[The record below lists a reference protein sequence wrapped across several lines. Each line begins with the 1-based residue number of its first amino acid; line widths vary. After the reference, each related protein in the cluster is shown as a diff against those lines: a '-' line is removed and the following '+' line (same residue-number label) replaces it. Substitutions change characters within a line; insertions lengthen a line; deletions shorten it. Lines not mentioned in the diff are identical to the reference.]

1 MSKTNLSLGERF
13 KKAIGIEGDT
23 KKVVFPMLNY
33 TATNISTSGASYFF
47 SLYYIPFLVYVE
59 GLSPSQVGL
68 IILIKSI
75 WDAITDPLMGVIT
88 DRTHSK
94 YGKHRFWIIVAV
106 VPFVVTFFMTWF
118 SFGLSGH
125 ASSTTVMC
133 YYIAAYVLY
142 STATTV
148 LTVPHTAMLPEM
160 APDYFLR
167 TQYNSVGYLMNSA
180 GMVPTF
186 ILASLVLNFVSP
198 NKLTVGSFFGSILRC
213 FTNSLDPDTIPK
225 SHYFVV
231 GLVLALAY
239 IIPLSITARKCKER
253 SSLNEHFERFSGSY
267 ALNEYALVFKN
278 RSFRQ
283 YFAISI
289 LYMFALGFYNNSK
302 IFLFKEL
309 SDTYFLYGIINIIAG
324 IFEASGFPLN
334 YTITKKFGKQK
345 CSWITTPFW
354 IASLAIVL
362 FITSPKTES
371 ARTLNVVLIM
381 IHTVLYNF
389 GLSGIGFTNSNT
401 YPDITDVDEM
411 IVGRRREGIIA
422 TFSTFIKKVASGL
435 MGMFVLTGLEWFG
448 VNTTSTGS
456 GTTIRGTVESGRHAY
471 EIFGS
476 FFGASFGIKLF
487 SAIIPLACI
496 IFALVELKGFTM
508 TKDQHSM
515 IRAAI
520 ATKKKYGAVNLNDE
534 QKKICEK
541 IAGQKWENMWL
552 GKDND
557 CADVPELELNENG
570 KYTILEEEKAEL
582 EAEIAAQKEKL
593 KEG

>member
-1 MSKTNLSLGERF
+1 MSRAKHTFGERV

-23 KKVVFPMLNY
+23 KRVVFPMLNY

-68 IILIKSI
+68 IILIKSV

-88 DRTHSK
+88 DRTRSRF
-94 YGKHRFWIIVAV
+94 GKHRVYIIAAT
-106 VPFVVTFFMTWF
+106 VPFALTFFMTWY

-125 ASSTTVMC
+125 ASSNAVML

-180 GMVPTF
+180 GMVPSF
-186 ILASLVLNFVSP
+186 ILASLVLNFVRP
-198 NKLTVGSFFGSILRC
+198 AKLTVGSFFGSVLGC
-213 FTNSLDPDTIPK
+213 FTHSLDPETVPK
-225 SHYFVV
+225 SHYMVV
-231 GLVLALAY
+231 GLVLAAAY

-253 SSLNEHFERFSGSY
+253 SSLRDRFEPFSAGY
-267 ALNEYALVFKN
+267 AFKEYALVFKN
-278 RSFRQ
+278 RAFRQ
-283 YFAISI
+283 YFIISI
-289 LYMFALGFYNNSK
+289 LYMFATGFYNSSK

-324 IFEASGFPLN
+324 ICEASGFPLN
-334 YTITKKFGKQK
+334 YAITKKFGKQK

-354 IASLAIVL
+354 IVSLAIIL
-362 FITSPKTES
+362 FITGPKS
-371 ARTLNVVLIM
+371 DGGKWVNVVLI
-381 IHTVLYNF
+381 IVHTILYNF
-389 GLSGIGFTNSNT
+389 GLSGIGFTTTNT

-411 IVGRRREGIIA
+411 IIGRRREGVIA
-422 TFSTFIKKVASGL
+422 TFSTFIKKIASGM

-448 VNTTSTGS
+448 VNTASSSATTMRGS
-456 GTTIRGTVESGRHAY
+456 VEGGRHAY
-471 EIFGS
+471 EIFGP
-476 FFGASFGIKLF
+476 FFGAHFGIKFF
-487 SAIIPLACI
+487 SAIVPLLCI
-496 IFALVELKGFTM
+496 IGSLIALRHFTM
-508 TKDQHSM
+508 TKSQHTM

-520 ATKKKYGAVNLNDE
+520 ATKKKYGAVILCDE
-534 QKKICEK
+534 DKAACEK
-541 IAGQKWENMWL
+541 IAGRKWSEMWL
-552 GKDND
+552 GEQ
-557 CADVPELELNENG
+557 PEGVTPHMLEQPQDG
-570 KYTILEEEKAEL
+570 KYAILEEEKAAL
-582 EAEIAAQKEKL
+582 AAEIEAARQKAL
-593 KEG
+593 

>member
-1 MSKTNLSLGERF
+1 MAQKTSFGEKL
-13 KKAIGIEGDT
+13 KKAVGIEGDT
-23 KKVVFPMLNY
+23 KSVVFPMLNY
-33 TATNISTSGASYFF
+33 TATNISTSGAGYFF

-88 DRTHSK
+88 DRTHSRF
-94 YGKHRFWIIVAV
+94 GKHRVYVIAAV
-106 VPFVVTFFMTWF
+106 IPFVLTFFMTWY
-118 SFGLSGH
+118 SFGLSGN
-125 ASSTTVMC
+125 AGSQAVML

-186 ILASLVLNFVSP
+186 ILASLVLNFVRP
-198 NKLTVGSFFGSILRC
+198 VKLTVGSFFGSVLSC
-213 FTNSLDPDTIPK
+213 FTHSLDPDTVPK
-225 SHYFVV
+225 SHYLAV
-231 GLVLALAY
+231 GLVLAIAY

-253 SSLNEHFERFSGSY
+253 SSLQDRFEPFNAGY
-267 ALNEYALVFKN
+267 AFREYALVFKN
-278 RSFRQ
+278 KAFRQ
-283 YFAISI
+283 YFTISI
-289 LYMFALGFYNNSK
+289 LYMFATGFYNSSK
-302 IFLFKEL
+302 IFLLKEL

-324 IFEASGFPLN
+324 ICEASGFPLN
-334 YTITKKFGKQK
+334 YAITKKFGKQK

-362 FITSPKTES
+362 FITGPKTDS
-371 ARTLNVVLIM
+371 GRALNVVLI
-381 IHTVLYNF
+381 ILHTIMYNF
-389 GLSGIGFTNSNT
+389 GLSGIGFTTSNT

-411 IVGRRREGIIA
+411 IVGRRREGVIA
-422 TFSTFIKKVASGL
+422 TFSTFIKKIASGM

-448 VNTTSTGS
+448 VNTSSGSSTTLRGS
-456 GTTIRGTVESGRHAY
+456 VEGGRHAY

-476 FFGASFGIKLF
+476 FFGADFGIKLF
-487 SAIIPLACI
+487 SAGVPLLCI
-496 IFALVELKGFTM
+496 CGALLALRHFTM
-508 TKDQHSM
+508 TKAQHTM

-520 ATKKKYGAVNLNDE
+520 ATKKKYGAVLLSDE
-534 QKKICEK
+534 DKAACER
-541 IAGQKWENMWL
+541 IAGRHWGDMWL
-552 GKDND
+552 GQ
-557 CADVPELELNENG
+557 ADEGAQAVMLEAPVDG
-570 KYTILEEEKAEL
+570 KYAILEEEKQKL
-582 EAEIAAQKEKL
+582 QAEIEAGRARANER
-593 KEG
+593 G

>member
-1 MSKTNLSLGERF
+1 MGSKGSLPFGERV

-33 TATNISTSGASYFF
+33 TATNISTSGAGYFF

-88 DRTHSK
+88 DRTHSRF
-94 YGKHRFWIIVAV
+94 GKHRVYVIASVI
-106 VPFVVTFFMTWF
+106 PFVFTFFMTWY
-118 SFGLSGH
+118 SFGLSSGG
-125 ASSTTVMC
+125 SSTAVML

-186 ILASLVLNFVSP
+186 ILASLVLNFVRP
-198 NKLTVGSFFGSILRC
+198 AKLTVGTFFGSVLNC
-213 FTNSLDPDTIPK
+213 FTHSLDPETVPK
-225 SHYFVV
+225 SHFMVV
-231 GLVLALAY
+231 GLVLAAAY

-253 SSLNEHFERFSGSY
+253 SSLNDRFEPFSGSY
-267 ALNEYALVFKN
+267 AFKEYALVFKN
-278 RSFRQ
+278 RAFRQ
-283 YFAISI
+283 YFTISI
-289 LYMFALGFYNNSK
+289 LYMFATGFYNSSK

-324 IFEASGFPLN
+324 ICEASGFPLN
-334 YTITKKFGKQK
+334 YAITKKFGKQK

-354 IASLAIVL
+354 ICSLAIVL
-362 FITSPKTES
+362 FITGPKS
-371 ARTLNVVLIM
+371 DSGKLINVVLI
-381 IHTVLYNF
+381 IVHTIMYNF
-389 GLSGIGFTNSNT
+389 GLSGIGFTTSNT

-411 IVGRRREGIIA
+411 IIGRRREGVIA
-422 TFSTFIKKVASGL
+422 TFSTFIKKIASGM

-448 VNTTSTGS
+448 VNTSSGS
-456 GTTIRGTVESGRHAY
+456 STTIRGSVENGRHAY
-471 EIFGS
+471 EIFGP
-476 FFGASFGIKLF
+476 FFNGDFGIKLF
-487 SAIIPLACI
+487 SAVVPLICI
-496 IFALVELKGFTM
+496 VGSLIALRRFTM
-508 TKDQHSM
+508 TKKQHTM

-520 ATKKKYGAVNLNDE
+520 ATRKKYGGVILSDE
-534 QKKICEK
+534 DKSACEK
-541 IAGQKWENMWL
+541 IAGLKWENMWL
-552 GKDND
+552 STVEEGSSP
-557 CADVPELELNENG
+557 VSLENPENG
-570 KYTILEEEKAEL
+570 KYDILEEEKRKLQE
-582 EAEIAAQKEKL
+582 EIEKSKKAAK
-593 KEG
+593 

>member
-1 MSKTNLSLGERF
+1 MSKEKVSFGERA

-33 TATNISTSGASYFF
+33 TATNISTSGAGYFF

-88 DRTHSK
+88 DRTHSRF
-94 YGKHRFWIIVAV
+94 GKHRVYIIAAI
-106 VPFVVTFFMTWF
+106 VPFVVTFFMTWY

-125 ASSTTVMC
+125 ASSNAVML

-186 ILASLVLNFVSP
+186 ILASLVLNFVRP
-198 NKLTVGSFFGSILRC
+198 AKLTVGSFFGSVLNC
-213 FTNSLDPDTIPK
+213 FTHSLDPDTVPK
-225 SHYFVV
+225 SHYLVV
-231 GLVLALAY
+231 GLVLAAAY

-253 SSLNEHFERFSGSY
+253 SSLHDHFEPFNSTY
-267 ALNEYALVFKN
+267 AFREYALVFKN
-278 RSFRQ
+278 RAFRQ
-283 YFAISI
+283 YFIISI
-289 LYMFALGFYNNSK
+289 LYMFATGFYNSSK

-324 IFEASGFPLN
+324 ICEASGFPLN
-334 YTITKKFGKQK
+334 YAITKKFGKQK

-362 FITSPKTES
+362 FITGPKTES
-371 ARTLNVVLIM
+371 GKWLNVVLILV
-381 IHTVLYNF
+381 HTVMYNF
-389 GLSGIGFTNSNT
+389 GLSGIGFTTSNT

-411 IVGRRREGIIA
+411 IIGRRREGVIA
-422 TFSTFIKKVASGL
+422 TFSTFIKKIASGM

-448 VNTTSTGS
+448 VNTANSS
-456 GTTIRGTVESGRHAY
+456 STTIRGSIAGGKHAY
-471 EIFGS
+471 DIFGP
-476 FFGASFGIKLF
+476 FFDGTFGIKFF
-487 SAIIPLACI
+487 SAIVPLLCI
-496 IFALVELKGFTM
+496 IGSLLALRHFTM
-508 TKDQHSM
+508 TKEQHTM

-520 ATKKKYGAVNLNDE
+520 ATKRKYGAVILSEKD
-534 QKKICEK
+534 KAACES

-552 GKDND
+552 STVEEGGE
-557 CADVPELELNENG
+557 AHLLEEPENG
-570 KYTILEEEKAEL
+570 KYAILEEEKRKL
-582 EAEIAAQKEKL
+582 EEEIEKSKASL
-593 KEG
+593 L

>member
-1 MSKTNLSLGERF
+1 MSKSSGVSFGERV
-13 KKAIGIEGDT
+13 KKAVGIEGDT

-33 TATNISTSGASYFF
+33 TATNISTSGAGYFF

-94 YGKHRFWIIVAV
+94 FGKHRVYIIASVI
-106 VPFVVTFFMTWF
+106 PFVLTFFMTWY
-118 SFGLSGH
+118 SFGISSGGN
-125 ASSTTVMC
+125 TGVLTL

-186 ILASLVLNFVSP
+186 ILASLVLNFVRP
-198 NKLTVGSFFGSILRC
+198 AKLTVGSFFGSVLNC
-213 FTNSLDPDTIPK
+213 FTHSLDPETVPK
-225 SHYFVV
+225 SHYMIV
-231 GLVLALAY
+231 GLVLAAAY

-253 SSLNEHFERFSGSY
+253 SSLNDRFEPFNGTY
-267 ALNEYALVFKN
+267 AFREYALVFKN
-278 RSFRQ
+278 KAFRQ
-283 YFAISI
+283 YFTISI
-289 LYMFALGFYNNSK
+289 LYMFATGFYNSSK

-324 IFEASGFPLN
+324 ICEASGFPLN
-334 YTITKKFGKQK
+334 YAITKKFGKQK

-362 FITSPKTES
+362 FITGPKSES
-371 ARTLNVVLIM
+371 GRLINVVLII
-381 IHTVLYNF
+381 IHTIMYNF
-389 GLSGIGFTNSNT
+389 GLSGIGFTTSNT

-411 IVGRRREGIIA
+411 IIGRRREGVIA
-422 TFSTFIKKVASGL
+422 TFSTFIKKIASGM

-448 VNTTSTGS
+448 VNTSSGS
-456 GTTIRGTVESGRHAY
+456 STTIRGSVESGRHAY
-471 EIFGS
+471 ELFGP
-476 FFGASFGIKLF
+476 FFNGTFGIKLF
-487 SAIIPLACI
+487 SAVVPLICI
-496 IFALVELKGFTM
+496 AGSLIALRRFTM
-508 TKDQHSM
+508 TKQQHTM

-520 ATKKKYGAVNLNDE
+520 ATKKKYGGVILSEEDKSA
-534 QKKICEK
+534 CEK
-541 IAGQKWENMWL
+541 IAGQKWDNMWL
-552 GKDND
+552 STIDENCTPVTLENSEDGKYEIL
-557 CADVPELELNENG
+557 ELEKQKLQ
-570 KYTILEEEKAEL
+570 EEIEQSRKTA
-582 EAEIAAQKEKL
+582 K
-593 KEG
+593 

>member
-1 MSKTNLSLGERF
+1 MASTQKLPFGERV

-23 KKVVFPMLNY
+23 KKVVYPMLNY
-33 TATNISTSGASYFF
+33 TATNISTSGAGYFF

-88 DRTHSK
+88 DRTHSRF
-94 YGKHRFWIIVAV
+94 GKHRVYVMAAI
-106 VPFVVTFFMTWF
+106 VPFVLTFFMTWY

-125 ASSTTVMC
+125 ASSNVVML

-186 ILASLVLNFVSP
+186 ILASLVLNFVRP
-198 NKLTVGSFFGSILRC
+198 EKLTVGSFFGSVLNC
-213 FTNSLDPDTIPK
+213 FTHSLDPDTVPK
-225 SHYFVV
+225 SHYLVV
-231 GLVLALAY
+231 GLVLAAAY

-253 SSLNEHFERFSGSY
+253 SSLQDRFESFSGSY
-267 ALNEYALVFKN
+267 AFKEYALVFKN
-278 RSFRQ
+278 KAFRQ
-283 YFAISI
+283 YFTISI
-289 LYMFALGFYNNSK
+289 LYMFATGFYNSSK

-324 IFEASGFPLN
+324 VCEASGFPLN
-334 YTITKKFGKQK
+334 YAITKKFGKQK

-354 IASLAIVL
+354 LASLAIVL
-362 FITSPKTES
+362 FITGPKTD
-371 ARTLNVVLIM
+371 AGRTLNVVLI
-381 IHTVLYNF
+381 IVHTVLYNF
-389 GLSGIGFTNSNT
+389 GLSGIGFTTSNT

-411 IVGRRREGIIA
+411 IVGRRREGVIA
-422 TFSTFIKKVASGL
+422 TFSTFIKKVASGM

-448 VNTTSTGS
+448 VNTSNS
-456 GTTIRGTVESGRHAY
+456 SSTTIRGSVASGRHAY

-476 FFGASFGIKLF
+476 FFGAEFGIKLF
-487 SAIIPLACI
+487 SAVIPIICI
-496 IFALVELKGFTM
+496 VVSLIALSRFTM
-508 TKDQHSM
+508 TKSQHTM

-520 ATKKKYGAVNLNDE
+520 ATKKKYGAVELSEED
-534 QKKICEK
+534 KAACEK
-541 IAGQKWENMWL
+541 IAGRKWADMWIGSCDEGVKAQL
-552 GKDND
+552 
-557 CADVPELELNENG
+557 LEEPVDG
-570 KYTILEEEKAEL
+570 KYEILEEEKRAL
-582 EAEIAAQKEKL
+582 EAEIAASKEKL
-593 KEG
+593 RA

>member
-1 MSKTNLSLGERF
+1 MAGKQTIPFGERV
-13 KKAIGIEGDT
+13 KRAIGIEGDT

-68 IILIKSI
+68 IILIKSV

-88 DRTHSK
+88 DRTHSRF
-94 YGKHRFWIIVAV
+94 GKHRVYIIAAT
-106 VPFVVTFFMTWF
+106 VPFVFTFFMTWY
-118 SFGLSGH
+118 SFGLSGQ
-125 ASSTTVMC
+125 ASSHAVML
-133 YYIAAYVLY
+133 YYIAAYVLF

-186 ILASLVLNFVSP
+186 ILASLVLNFVRP
-198 NKLTVGSFFGSILRC
+198 AKLTVGSFFGSVLNC
-213 FTNSLDPDTIPK
+213 FTHSLDPETVPK
-225 SHYFVV
+225 SHYMVV
-231 GLVLALAY
+231 GLVLAIAY

-253 SSLNEHFERFSGSY
+253 SSLLDRFEPFSGSY
-267 ALNEYALVFKN
+267 AFKEYALVFKN
-278 RSFRQ
+278 KAFRQ
-283 YFAISI
+283 YFIISI
-289 LYMFALGFYNNSK
+289 LYMFATGFYNSSK

-324 IFEASGFPLN
+324 ICEASGFPLN
-334 YTITKKFGKQK
+334 YAITKKFGKQK

-362 FITSPKTES
+362 FITGPKTES
-371 ARTLNVVLIM
+371 GKWLNVILI
-381 IHTVLYNF
+381 IVHTIMYNF
-389 GLSGIGFTNSNT
+389 GLSGIGFTATNT

-411 IVGRRREGIIA
+411 IVGRRREGVIA
-422 TFSTFIKKVASGL
+422 TFSTFIKKIASGM

-448 VNTTSTGS
+448 VNTAGNASTTLRAG
-456 GTTIRGTVESGRHAY
+456 VEGGKHAY
-471 EIFGS
+471 EILGP
-476 FFGASFGIKLF
+476 FFNDSFGIKLF
-487 SAIIPLACI
+487 SAVIPLLCI
-496 IFALVELKGFTM
+496 IGSLVALKRFTM
-508 TKDQHSM
+508 TKEQHTM

-520 ATKKKYGAVNLNDE
+520 ATKKKYGAVILSETD
-534 QKKICEK
+534 KAVCEN
-541 IAGQKWENMWL
+541 IAGRKWEEMWI
-552 GKDND
+552 GKSEGDT
-557 CADVPELELNENG
+557 AAPLLETPEGG
-570 KYTILEEEKAEL
+570 KYAILEEERQRSEQ
-582 EAEIAAQKEKL
+582 EIEQSRQSL
-593 KEG
+593 H